1 MSFSIPVFRP
11 GLRNPYTFSDLV
23 EVEFRPEFKQCIL
36 KSISYLLIPFFLIY
50 LELKRLIRSYTPVVS
65 SKTIPDA
72 RPQRAKSIPVFRPKR
87 RKNPTLWGGTYLY
100 GLFKG
105 ESPRGRYMGFP
116 SIKIFVCIHTVV
128 CWCGGEAL
136 KVIILPLR
144 LSEGVVCC
152 TPTIFKPILGRK
164 EIYLPLLFLFLTFS
178 LPSRHWIVKPLF
190 LSRALSRLLREI
202 RGSVDRL
209 GISCREL
216 TFAIF
221 RKARPQHC

>member
-1 MSFSIPVFRP
+1 
-11 GLRNPYTFSDLV
+11 
-23 EVEFRPEFKQCIL
+23 
-36 KSISYLLIPFFLIY
+36 
-50 LELKRLIRSYTPVVS
+50 
-65 SKTIPDA
+65 
-72 RPQRAKSIPVFRPKR
+72 
-87 RKNPTLWGGTYLY
+87 
-100 GLFKG
+100 
-105 ESPRGRYMGFP
+105 MGFP

-164 EIYLPLLFLFLTFS
+164 EIYLPPLFLFLTFQ

-216 TFAIF
+216 TFEFSEKPGRSIVNTHYVYFHFFCDYLQKKYIYQTILRCAYPIIY
-221 RKARPQHC
+221 KTSTSLETV